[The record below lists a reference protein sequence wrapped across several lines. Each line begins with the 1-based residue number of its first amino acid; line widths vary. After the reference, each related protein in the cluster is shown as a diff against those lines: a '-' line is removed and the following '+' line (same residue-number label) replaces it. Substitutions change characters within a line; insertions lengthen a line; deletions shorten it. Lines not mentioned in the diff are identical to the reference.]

1 MKKGYLFCL
10 THALPSA
17 CLVDENG
24 VIVQSHGGSD
34 ADDAISWFNH
44 FNKGKGY
51 DVEVIDQKLFERV
64 LYKKESTDILR
75 EKHPEFAD
83 IFDKLIKAR
92 NESKRHTYKT

>member
-17 CLVDENG
+17 CLVDESG

-51 DVEVIDQKLFERV
+51 DVEVIDQKLIERV
-64 LYKKESTDILR
+64 LYKNESTDILR
-75 EKHPEFAD
+75 EKHPEFAN
-83 IFDKLIKAR
+83 IVNKLKKAK
-92 NESKRHTYKT
+92 NESKGDKVKT

>member
-10 THALPSA
+10 MHALPSA

-24 VIVQSHGGSD
+24 IIVKCHAGTN

-83 IFDKLIKAR
+83 IMDRLIKQS
-92 NESKRHTYKT
+92 NESKGNTNKT